1 MPPSA
6 LADLS
11 WEPLS
16 EDELNFCWQALVD
29 NGQLSVSKL
38 QKFMSAVAGE
48 DLTAMQAK
56 DLLGYLDAT
65 GDGRV
70 GQEEFSHFM
79 SFSELRLSDPKTFM
93 WAPMKKFREEK
104 GIMSKAKAAQSAQ
117 QEKKESDDDDPGFP
131 STLDAWG
138 EAMDQA
144 SAASRSPRTSLKHPP
159 PSMPVA
165 KAGKSGSASSSR
177 RGPRRDKSD
186 DLEESA
192 PATSAAQA
200 PNTSSAGATAAK
212 PKKLEVDPKLRTKIA
227 TALEKHEAQTWD
239 RLLHEQEV
247 IRKKFFHQYS
257 VATPGVMD
265 SKEYHKMVL
274 ELHKLARH
282 DMPGELKA
290 ADSVAALQSIVEQSQ
305 SLKKGEHQKGEDS
318 TIEAAIQKNAVDLK
332 LTYELWH
339 HMMSGRGR
347 LEAKAEK
354 VGK

>member
-1 MPPSA
+1 MPPSSP
-6 LADLS
+6 ADLS

-16 EDELNFCWQALVD
+16 EDELKFCWQALVD
-29 NGQLSVSKL
+29 NGQLSVKNL

-56 DLLGYLDAT
+56 DLLGYLDAS

-70 GQEEFSHFM
+70 GYEEFSHFM

-93 WAPMKKFREEK
+93 WAPMKKFREER
-104 GIMSKAKAAQSAQ
+104 GINSKAKTAQSAQ
-117 QEKKESDDDDPGFP
+117 QEKKESDDDESGFT

-138 EAMDQA
+138 EVMDQA
-144 SAASRSPRTSLKHPP
+144 SAASRSPRASLKHSTPNI
-159 PSMPVA
+159 PVA
-165 KAGKSGSASSSR
+165 KAGKSGSAPSSR

-186 DLEESA
+186 DIDESA
-192 PATSAAQA
+192 PATLSAQA
-200 PNTSSAGATAAK
+200 STTASAGAAAAK
-212 PKKLEVDPKLRTKIA
+212 PKKLEVDPKLRAKIV

-247 IRKKFFHQYS
+247 IRKKFFQQYS
-257 VATPGVMD
+257 VATPGVLD
-265 SKEYHKMVL
+265 SKEYHKMVQ

-290 ADSVAALQSIVEQSQ
+290 ADSVAALQSIIEQSQ
-305 SLKKGEHQKGEDS
+305 SLKKSDKEKGEDS
-318 TIEAAIQKNAVDLK
+318 TIEAAIQKNAGDLK

-347 LEAKAEK
+347 FEAKAEK
-354 VGK
+354 AGK